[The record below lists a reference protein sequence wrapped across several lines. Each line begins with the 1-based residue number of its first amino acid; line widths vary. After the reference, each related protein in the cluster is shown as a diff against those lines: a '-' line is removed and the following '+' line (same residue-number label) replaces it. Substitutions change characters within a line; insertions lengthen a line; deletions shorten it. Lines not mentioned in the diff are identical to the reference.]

1 MPKGLRTLL
10 LSFKDTHLTHFGGMV
25 LLQRF
30 CSKLRLRWCIQNS
43 VKIPQRNAAYLPSDL
58 ILALLYAIMAG
69 LRRINKTEIL
79 QYNGAFLSL
88 QGLSRF
94 PDQSTLRRFLKRL
107 PLKAIR
113 QLVALHDQ
121 LRERLFRL
129 PKPRT
134 TFIFDLDSVVLTIY
148 GKLQFA
154 RVGYNPKK
162 KGRRSYHPLLCFEAH
177 LQEFWHGSLRP
188 GNAASSTGAVPFLK
202 RCLAKVPKQI
212 ARARIRIRADSGF
225 FGRRVIEFFDSIGCG
240 YVIVAKEY
248 STIKSQARGC
258 RFKKL
263 GNGWEVGE
271 FRYQPHRWKCP
282 HRFVVV
288 RRPIPEDPIE
298 AKQLTLFKDRKC
310 AYHVLVT
317 NLKVHPFRVW
327 QFYAKRATIE
337 KKYPRV
343 ALRLLSGKDS
353 HRGLGRQCGLLP
365 DTSVGLQPRA
375 LVQETLPPQ
384 RVSLCHSGH
393 DPNRFPGP
401 AGQAHQK
408 GKSKCTLP
416 SPGLSLQGTVPGRPQ
431 ETGETQDPLN
441 SLVLLI
447 PNRSNIHIFKDFL
460 TCNTLFTHY

>member
-1 MPKGLRTLL
+1 MPKGLRTLR

-30 CSKLRLRWCIQNS
+30 CSRLRLRWLIQNS
-43 VKIPQRNAAYLPSDL
+43 VKIPQRNAGYLPSDL
-58 ILALLYAIMAG
+58 IIALLYAIMAG

-88 QGLSRF
+88 LGLSQF

-107 PLKAIR
+107 PPKAVR

-121 LRERLFRL
+121 LRARLFCL

-154 RVGYNPKK
+154 KVGYNPKK
-162 KGRRSYHPLLCFEAH
+162 QGRRSYHPLLCFEAH

-188 GNAASSTGAVPFLK
+188 GDAASSTGAVPFLA

-212 ARARIRIRADSGF
+212 ARSRVRIRADSGF
-225 FGRRVIEFFDSIGCG
+225 FGRRVVEFLDSVGCG
-240 YVIVAKEY
+240 YAMVAKEY
-248 STIKSQARGC
+248 STIKSRARGC
-258 RFKKL
+258 RFEKL
-263 GNGWEVGE
+263 GNRWEVGE
-271 FRYQPHRWKCP
+271 FRYQPHRWQRP

-298 AKQLTLFKDRKC
+298 AKQLTLFKDRKY

-317 NLKVHPFRVW
+317 NLKVSPWRAW

-337 KKYPRV
+337 KNIRELLYDYPLGKIPTEDWV
-343 ALRLLSGKDS
+343 ANVAFFQMLLLAYNLVHWFKRLCLPKEYLYTTLDTIRTDFLVLPAKLTKKGSQNILALPQDYHYRKQFEAALKQIDKLRL
-353 HRGLGRQCGLLP
+353 P
-365 DTSVGLQPRA
+365 
-375 LVQETLPPQ
+375 
-384 RVSLCHSGH
+384 
-393 DPNRFPGP
+393 
-401 AGQAHQK
+401 
-408 GKSKCTLP
+408 
-416 SPGLSLQGTVPGRPQ
+416 
-431 ETGETQDPLN
+431 
-441 SLVLLI
+441 
-447 PNRSNIHIFKDFL
+447 
-460 TCNTLFTHY
+460 